1 MTGPASRLLAH
12 CRAALVVA
20 GGLLAW
26 CAAPSEAQSRRR
38 ARAAASSA
46 VAAPRA
52 DSAPKLPGIRAG
64 ALVRPDTV
72 TVGDP
77 FTLTISL
84 EVPSDATVSWPS
96 ITDTSA
102 AVSMRAAPTVSRQV
116 QGGIR
121 SETAQYAMAAWDVGE
136 LAMGLPD
143 ISVRLASGVVAV
155 PMRDARIIVRTVL
168 PLDTALHVPKPAR
181 PLFPRSV
188 PWWELWWPAAVAV
201 AALTLLWWLWR
212 RRRHRVLRKDVATRS
227 AFESAMDD
235 FERLRRLALADV
247 GERGRAVALAVEILR
262 TYLAARIVAASM
274 SRTSDEVLGA
284 VALDRR
290 VPNGRLSALLA
301 ESDAIKFAQR
311 TVTTVRSVELQ
322 TEAKSIVEV
331 IERAEQARRQAED
344 DARKAA
350 ERTERD
356 ERAAEEDAA
365 RRRSRRPKAGAA

>member
-1 MTGPASRLLAH
+1 MNGPVSRLLA
-12 CRAALVVA
+12 RWAATLVVA

-38 ARAAASSA
+38 ARAATSAA

-52 DSAPKLPGIRAG
+52 DSAPKLPAIRAG

-136 LAMGLPD
+136 LPMGLPD
-143 ISVRLASGVVAV
+143 VTVRLASGVVAV
-155 PMRDARIIVRTVL
+155 PIRDARIIVRTVL

-227 AFESAMDD
+227 VFESAMDD

-262 TYLAARIVAASM
+262 TYLAARIGAALM
-274 SRTSDEVLGA
+274 SRTSDEVLDA
-284 VALDRR
+284 VALDCR
-290 VPNGRLSALLA
+290 VPRDRLSALLA

-322 TEAKSIVEV
+322 AEAKSIVEV

-350 ERTERD
+350 ERTEHE

-365 RRRSRRPKAGAA
+365 RRRSRRPKAGAI

>member
-1 MTGPASRLLAH
+1 MRDGDERTCVAPVSALARSTCRRWRVTRLV
-12 CRAALVVA
+12 CRAV
-20 GGLLAW
+20 
-26 CAAPSEAQSRRR
+26 R
-38 ARAAASSA
+38 SA
-46 VAAPRA
+46 ISAPRA
-52 DSAPKLPGIRAG
+52 DSAPKLPAIRAG

-155 PMRDARIIVRTVL
+155 PIRDARIIVRTVL

-350 ERTERD
+350 ERTEHD

>member
-1 MTGPASRLLAH
+1 MNGPVSRLLA
-12 CRAALVVA
+12 RWPATLVVA

-38 ARAAASSA
+38 ARAATSSA

-52 DSAPKLPGIRAG
+52 DSAPKLPAIRAG

-136 LAMGLPD
+136 LPMGLPD
-143 ISVRLASGVVAV
+143 VTVRLASGVVAV
-155 PMRDARIIVRTVL
+155 PIRDARIIVRTVL

-188 PWWELWWPAAVAV
+188 PWWELWWPVAVAV

-212 RRRHRVLRKDVATRS
+212 RRRPRVLRKDVASRS
-227 AFESAMDD
+227 VFESAMDD

-262 TYLAARIVAASM
+262 TYLAARIGAALM
-274 SRTSDEVLGA
+274 SRTSDEVLDA

-290 VPNGRLSALLA
+290 VPRDRLSALLA

-322 TEAKSIVEV
+322 AEAKSIVEV

-350 ERTERD
+350 ERTEHE